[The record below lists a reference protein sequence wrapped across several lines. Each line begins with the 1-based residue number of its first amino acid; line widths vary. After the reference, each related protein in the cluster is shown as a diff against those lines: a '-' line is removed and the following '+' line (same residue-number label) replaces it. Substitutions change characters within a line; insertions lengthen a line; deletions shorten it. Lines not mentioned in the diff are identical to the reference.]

1 VFFQSLETLI
11 AKAQQGNKRAWLKLV
26 KQHETQVYN
35 YCLRMLSHPDDAMDL
50 MQEVFI
56 SVYKSLPS
64 FRGESSFNTWLYQ
77 IVHRRS
83 VEYYRR
89 RKLHQGL
96 DAVPE
101 ESCERSELETNQLQS
116 EQHHELKEMM
126 NNLPWEQRLVVELKF
141 FQHCTFEEIADQLGI
156 STNTAKSRLY
166 SALGKLKVH
175 LEAVDG

>member
-1 VFFQSLETLI
+1 MFFQSLETLI

-26 KQHETQVYN
+26 KQHESQVYN
-35 YCLRMLSHPDDAMDL
+35 HCLRMLSNPDDAMDL

-56 SVYKSLPS
+56 SVYKSLPK
-64 FRGESSFNTWLYQ
+64 FRGESSFNTWVFQ

-89 RKLHQGL
+89 RKQFQSL
-96 DAVPE
+96 DEVPE
-101 ESCERSELETNQLQS
+101 QVCVHSELENNQLVQV
-116 EQHHELKEMM
+116 EHQQLKTML

-141 FQHCTFEEIADQLGI
+141 FQHCTFEEIAEQLDI
-156 STNTAKSRLY
+156 SINTAKSRLY

>member
-1 VFFQSLETLI
+1 MFFQSTETLI

-26 KQHETQVYN
+26 KQHESRVYN
-35 YCLRMLSHPDDAMDL
+35 HCLRMLSNPDDAMDL

-64 FRGESSFNTWLYQ
+64 FRGESSFNTWIFQ

-89 RKLHQGL
+89 RKYYQSL
-96 DAVPE
+96 DEVPE
-101 ESCERSELETNQLQS
+101 QACEHSELESNQLVQV
-116 EQHHELKEMM
+116 QHQQLKTML

-141 FQHCTFEEIADQLGI
+141 FQHCTFEEISEQLDI
-156 STNTAKSRLY
+156 STNTVKSRLY

>member
-1 VFFQSLETLI
+1 MFFQSIETLI
-11 AKAQQGNKRAWLKLV
+11 AKAQQGNKRAWIKLV
-26 KQHETQVYN
+26 KQHESQVYN
-35 YCLRMLSHPDDAMDL
+35 YCLRMLSNPDDAMDL

-56 SVYKSLPS
+56 SVFKSLPS
-64 FRGESSFNTWLYQ
+64 FRGESSFNTWVFQ

-89 RKLHQGL
+89 RKHFQSL
-96 DAVPE
+96 DEVPE
-101 ESCERSELETNQLQS
+101 LTCERSELESNQLVQV
-116 EQHHELKEMM
+116 EHQQLKTML

-141 FQHCTFEEIADQLGI
+141 FQHCTFEEIADQLDI

>member
-1 VFFQSLETLI
+1 MFFQSLETLI

-26 KQHETQVYN
+26 KQHESQVYN
-35 YCLRMLSHPDDAMDL
+35 YCLRMLSNPDDAMDL

-64 FRGESSFNTWLYQ
+64 FRGESSFNTWVFQ

-89 RKLHQGL
+89 RKHFQSL
-96 DAVPE
+96 DEVPE
-101 ESCERSELETNQLQS
+101 QACEHSELESNQLVQV
-116 EQHHELKEMM
+116 EHQQLTTML

-141 FQHCTFEEIADQLGI
+141 FQHCTFEEIAEQLDI

>member
-1 VFFQSLETLI
+1 VFFQSLDTLI

-26 KQHETQVYN
+26 KQYETQVYN

-64 FRGESSFNTWLYQ
+64 FRGDCSFNTWLYQ

-89 RKLHQGL
+89 RKHHQSL
-96 DAVPE
+96 DALPE
-101 ESCERSELETNQLQS
+101 EACERSEIEANQQQS
-116 EQHHELKEMM
+116 QQHNELKSMM

-141 FQHCTFEEIADQLGI
+141 FQHCTFEEIAEQLGI

>member
-1 VFFQSLETLI
+1 MFFQSLETLI

-83 VEYYRR
+83 V
-89 RKLHQGL
+89 
-96 DAVPE
+96 
-101 ESCERSELETNQLQS
+101 
-116 EQHHELKEMM
+116 
-126 NNLPWEQRLVVELKF
+126 
-141 FQHCTFEEIADQLGI
+141 
-156 STNTAKSRLY
+156 
-166 SALGKLKVH
+166 
-175 LEAVDG
+175 